1 MGEGDAYALLNTLWV
16 EAGGVEP
23 PSIARREDGKPWF
36 PDHPEI
42 HFNLSHSGGLALCA
56 LGEKE
61 LGVDIEFV
69 RNRTIGL
76 PRYALSDSEYHW
88 YAARG
93 SRWEDFYTLWTLK
106 ESRVKC
112 TGAGIFQKPVREI
125 SVPLLE
131 PGESAQWQ
139 GFCFFALAGENWRG
153 AVCEQLT

>member
-1 MGEGDAYALLNTLWV
+1 MGEGDAYELLNALLV

-23 PSIARREDGKPWF
+23 PAIARREDGKPWF
-36 PDHPEI
+36 PDRPEI

-56 LGEKE
+56 LGERE
-61 LGVDIEFV
+61 LGVDIELV

-76 PRYALSDSEYHW
+76 PRYALSDAEYRW

-93 SRWEDFYTLWTLK
+93 SHWEDFYTLWTLK

-131 PGESAQWQ
+131 PGESARWE
-139 GFCFFALAGENWRG
+139 GFRFLALAGENWRG
-153 AVCEQLT
+153 AVCEWLT